1 MINKKTFKTSFNRI
15 LEESVDGLTNEQKIK
30 YMKKWIRD
38 YENMDE
44 NTTVNSISPLDSIQL
59 DTSEKVGELVSS
71 TLDKIIRKQ
80 LLSPEKV
87 RVLQDERHSKN
98 LFDINYPMLKKVTNG
113 SSLLEQ
119 RMVNGYSRYWAKPV
133 KIHNE
138 KYLVCNDWYERNK
151 TKFIIW
157 AKSLL

>member
-1 MINKKTFKTSFNRI
+1 MDRKTFKTSFNKI
-15 LEESVDGLTNEQKIK
+15 LEESVHGLTNEQKIK

-38 YENMDE
+38 YEKVDE
-44 NTTVNSISPLDSIQL
+44 HTTVNLVSPLDTIQL
-59 DTSEKVGELVSS
+59 DTSEKVGELVRL

-98 LFDINYPMLKKVTNG
+98 LFDINYPMLKKVTTG

-151 TKFIIW
+151 PKFIIW
-157 AKSLL
+157 ANSLL